1 MFLIMLMLFVVA
13 FAIILAGLILS
24 LRSQASA
31 DEVYSVRPP
40 LREQRRSA
48 DAYRFQ
54 DRRYRSQYKTQHSQY
69 KGNRSYASVN
79 TANARALRVRDMEM
93 DYGDY
98 DRQGMGNFVSALF
111 NLKQLYSRR
120 QGQPTPWLGLFLV
133 LIALFG
139 IGLFTMRPVFNNASV
154 MPLFGIN
161 APATTS
167 QPAKTT
173 TSQPAQPQFVGVVGA
188 SKALIRIGQ
197 LNHDQYNSTSEYNTW
212 SDSVCSSAAM
222 TEVINAYTPGHPY
235 RVTDI
240 LKVESNLHQITPED
254 GLLSPN
260 GIDITVASFG
270 FNATHLSNP
279 SLDQVISIANNGRPV
294 IVSFPPGTWSSG
306 GHILV
311 VRGGNSSEVYLA
323 DSSIFNMT
331 TMPRSTFMSYWRG
344 FAVVVTPKAK

>member
-1 MFLIMLMLFVVA
+1 MFLIMLMLFVIA
-13 FAIILAGLILS
+13 FAIILAGLVLS
-24 LRSQASA
+24 LRSQAST
-31 DEVYSVRPP
+31 DKVYSVRSSM
-40 LREQRRSA
+40 RDQRRNA
-48 DAYRFQ
+48 DTYRFQ
-54 DRRYRSQYKTQHSQY
+54 DRRYRNQYKS
-69 KGNRSYASVN
+69 NRSYASVG
-79 TANARALRVRDMEM
+79 TANARALRLHDMDM
-93 DYGDY
+93 GYDDS
-98 DRQGMGNFVSALF
+98 DRQGVGNFVSALF
-111 NLKQLYSRR
+111 NLKQLFNRR
-120 QGQPTPWLGLFLV
+120 KGEPAPWLGLFLI

-139 IGLFTMRPVFNNASV
+139 IGLFTMRPVFSDASV

-161 APATTS
+161 APATTDQTS
-167 QPAKTT
+167 KTT

-188 SKALIRIGQ
+188 SKALVRIGQ

-222 TEVINAYTPGHPY
+222 TEVINAYTHGHTY

-240 LKVESNLHQITPED
+240 LQVESNLHQITPQD

-260 GIDITVASFG
+260 GIDITVGAFG
-270 FNATHLSNP
+270 FNATHLNQP

-344 FAVVVTPKAK
+344 FAVVVTPKK